1 MATKVTFNPT
11 TKIIT
16 VTQAPVSGVV
26 NIDVKIDLYSDGKE
40 DWKTDASLTKFR
52 FPIRAVG
59 GNPLPGSRT
68 LGSTFFLLYG
78 WKIRPYEASHT
89 MNVIGNLYSEDGT
102 SPYVSTI
109 GTFAIATISSVS
121 SLVESIDNPWETDL
135 SAYTTAGTAGKI
147 LKQIKALSSAGL

>member
-1 MATKVTFNPT
+1 MAAKVTFDPA

-26 NIDVKIDLYSDGKE
+26 DIDVKVDLYSDGKE

-59 GNPLPGSRT
+59 GDPLPGGKS

-89 MNVIGNLYSEDGT
+89 MNVTGNLYSEDGT
-102 SPYVSTI
+102 SPY
-109 GTFAIATISSVS
+109 IATVGTYAVALVS
-121 SLVESIDNPWETDL
+121 SISTLVE
-135 SAYTTAGTAGKI
+135 TA
-147 LKQIKALSSAGL
+147 SSTGGGGMTLGQFIAFS